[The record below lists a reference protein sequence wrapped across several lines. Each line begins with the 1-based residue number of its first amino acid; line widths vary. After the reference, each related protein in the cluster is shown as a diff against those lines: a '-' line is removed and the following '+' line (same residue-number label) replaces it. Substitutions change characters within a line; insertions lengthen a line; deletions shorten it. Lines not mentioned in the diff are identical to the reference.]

1 MMKTCQQ
8 LSWIIN
14 LPDFL
19 ALEVLFYL
27 TLVERINV
35 IRVSKSVYSQFDK
48 HVRHITIKTKDDLT
62 QYILSAPFRQSIE
75 DLISNTSNQISWK
88 VFEISQE
95 VIDLF
100 AVPPTQETKL
110 FTTKL
115 LKIPVPLC
123 RQSHLLE
130 YFNHIESLCLDLDTQ
145 TIEMMEIEE
154 LLGTPPDPTY
164 LPSLQH
170 LLQSVADR
178 AELLGLKSLS
188 LHSLDP
194 IDSIPIMPQLK
205 SLSLSSFSKITCQSL
220 RIAEFSH
227 LRSLTLIRCNGI
239 VDVSCLDGLYELTIK
254 ECKNIEDIS
263 CLHHHHR
270 ITIKRCIG
278 IKDYSRSFYHSRHI
292 KISAEV
298 RGCIIDVSQ
307 LQQVLSLKLFEVNI
321 RNTPLPKQLKVF
333 SFQYYSNGNV
343 EFPINSLQ
351 ELKLS
356 GYPGLKSCHNLSSL
370 QRLTLWCLDIPSL
383 DGLGP
388 NIQEVM
394 IGHCN
399 AISDFSPIK
408 NAKRVIIDS
417 CQQFIDSLILMNVE
431 QLIVGFKVPV
441 FNAEGVTELR
451 LGVSYPNIKILGN
464 LKRCKTIDFS
474 VYDIKLIDKISQ
486 WLVDLVRFY
495 IQLEKVGI
503 HCLKQDISR
512 VKTLYD
518 PLQGEFIL
526 EIPFTQDS
534 IILLRKRI

>member
-1 MMKTCQQ
+1 MDY
-8 LSWIIN
+8 
-14 LPDFL
+14 LPDIL
-19 ALEVLFYL
+19 VLEVLFNL
-27 TLVERINV
+27 TLVERFNV
-35 IRVSKSVYSQFDK
+35 ARVSKSLYSQFAK
-48 HVRHITIKTKDDLT
+48 HVRHITLKTKDDLARYIFSP
-62 QYILSAPFRQSIE
+62 QYRQSIE
-75 DLISNTSNQISWK
+75 ELIFNTSDQISWK
-88 VFEISQE
+88 VSSFFEGLDHFF
-95 VIDLF
+95 V
-100 AVPPTQETKL
+100 VPPTQETKL

-115 LKIPVPLC
+115 LKIPVQFC
-123 RQSHLLE
+123 RKSHLLE
-130 YFNHIESLCLDLDTQ
+130 YFNHIESLCLDPESF
-145 TIEMMEIEE
+145 TIQMMEIEE
-154 LLGTPPDPTY
+154 LLGTPPDTTY
-164 LPSLQH
+164 VPSLLL
-170 LLQSVADR
+170 LLQSIADR
-178 AELLGLKSLS
+178 AELLGLRSLS

-194 IDSIPIMPQLK
+194 IVSIPIMPQLK
-205 SLSLSSFSKITCQSL
+205 SLCLIGFSKITCPSL

-239 VDVSCLDGLYELTIK
+239 VDVLCLDGLYELTIK

-307 LQQVLSLKLFEVNI
+307 LQQVLSLKLFDVNI

-333 SFQYYSNGNV
+333 SFQYYSNGNI

-388 NIQEVM
+388 NIQEVK

-451 LGVSYPNIKILGN
+451 LGISYPNIKILGN

-495 IQLEKVGI
+495 TQLEKVVI

-518 PLQGEFIL
+518 PLQEEFIL
-526 EIPFTQDS
+526 EISFAQDS

>member
-227 LRSLTLIRCNGI
+227 LRSLTLIR
-239 VDVSCLDGLYELTIK
+239 Y
-254 ECKNIEDIS
+254 
-263 CLHHHHR
+263 
-270 ITIKRCIG
+270 
-278 IKDYSRSFYHSRHI
+278 
-292 KISAEV
+292 
-298 RGCIIDVSQ
+298 VSQ

-431 QLIVGFKVPV
+431 QLIVGFNVPV

-495 IQLEKVGI
+495 YQLEKVVI

-534 IILLRKRI
+534 IILLRKRR

>member
-1 MMKTCQQ
+1 MKASQQ
-8 LSWIIN
+8 LSWMN

-19 ALEVLFYL
+19 VLEVLFNL
-27 TLVERINV
+27 TLTERIHV
-35 IRVSKSVYSQFDK
+35 IRVSKSLHSKFAK
-48 HVRHITIKTKDDLT
+48 HVRHITLKTKNLT
-62 QYILSAPFRQSIE
+62 QYILSPPFRRLIE
-75 DLISNTSNQISWK
+75 DLISNTSRQISWK

-95 VIDLF
+95 VVDLF
-100 AVPPTQETKL
+100 AIPPTQETKL

-115 LKIPVPLC
+115 LKIPVQFC
-123 RQSHLLE
+123 RTSHLLE
-130 YFNHIESLCLDLDTQ
+130 YFSK
-145 TIEMMEIEE
+145 IEE
-154 LLGTPPDPTY
+154 LCLEPDIFTLQMMEVEQILGTPPDPTY
-164 LPSLQH
+164 LSSLQH
-170 LLQSVADR
+170 LLQSIADR
-178 AELLGLKSLS
+178 AEMLGLQALS
-188 LHSLDP
+188 LYSLDP
-194 IDSIPIMPQLK
+194 IDSIPIMHQLK

-220 RIAEFSH
+220 RLAEFSQ

-239 VDVSCLDGLYELTIK
+239 VDISCLDGLYELTIK

-263 CLHHHHR
+263 CLHNNHN

-278 IKDYSRSFYHSRHI
+278 IQDYSRSFSHSRHI

-298 RGCIIDVSQ
+298 RGCTIDVNN
-307 LQQVLSLKLFEVNI
+307 LQEVVSLKLFDVNI

-333 SFQYYSNGNV
+333 SLQYYSNGNV

-388 NIQEVM
+388 NMQEVK

-399 AISDFSPIK
+399 AISDFSQIK
-408 NAKRVIIDS
+408 HAKRVRIDS
-417 CQQFIDSLILMNVE
+417 CQHFIDSRIFMNVE
-431 QLIVGFKVPV
+431 QVIVDFNVPV

-451 LGVSYPNIKILGN
+451 LGISYPNIKILGN

-474 VYDIKLIDKISQ
+474 VYDIKLIEKISLL
-486 WLVDLVRFY
+486 LVDLVRFY
-495 IQLEKVGI
+495 IQLEKVVI

-518 PLQGEFIL
+518 PLQEEFIL
-526 EIPFTQDS
+526 EIPFTQDL
-534 IILLRKRI
+534 IILLRKRR